1 MAAYGLHQLS
11 AAQKARSNE
20 SIALERQKNTSYRP
34 LQVTSFS
41 TVTKKPR
48 ALCLKFPT
56 IP

>member
-41 TVTKKPR
+41 TVTKKSR

-56 IP
+56 MP